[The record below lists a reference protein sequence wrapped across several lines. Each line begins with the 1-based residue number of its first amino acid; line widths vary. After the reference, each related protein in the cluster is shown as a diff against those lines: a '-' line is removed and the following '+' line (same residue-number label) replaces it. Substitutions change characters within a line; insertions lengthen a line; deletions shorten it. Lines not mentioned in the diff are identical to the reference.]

1 MVPITNVG
9 ASSPKAREE
18 WVFPTLLV
26 LQYFPF
32 FFWWP
37 GQIIVTQGVGVIFLI
52 FEVWAS
58 CVKRPLHWGHE
69 KKHNKIWVASKDSKC
84 SILVALNASGSLV
97 QI

>member
-1 MVPITNVG
+1 VG

-18 WVFPTLLV
+18 WVFPTLFL
-26 LQYFPF
+26 LQYFPS

-37 GQIIVTQGVGVIFLI
+37 GQIIVTQGVCVIFLL
-52 FEVWAS
+52 FEVRAS
-58 CVKRPLHWGHE
+58 CVKRPLHWGHG

-84 SILVALNASGSLV
+84 SILVAVNESGYLF